1 MADQDGYSSDTSSN
15 VEPMPTEYLTLFKS
29 GQSINSAIWS
39 GTSGILQ
46 KHGGGSAT
54 ISMVFDAMRA
64 LRRDWRRDGSGTS
77 LAVSLGIVDDTGVAD
92 AVMNGALFVLARFRG
107 SKATR
112 TLQSEALIRKE
123 ITKAFRDIE
132 EYYCKTD
139 KSLPQDFAAVYDS
152 NDNGAMV
159 VVDEEKDGYT
169 WSR

>member
-1 MADQDGYSSDTSSN
+1 MADHDGYSSDTSSV
-15 VEPMPTEYLTLFKS
+15 VEPMPTEYLTLFAS
-29 GQSINSAIWS
+29 GHTINAAIWN
-39 GTSGILQ
+39 GTGGVLQ

-54 ISMVFDAMRA
+54 MSMVFNAMRA
-64 LRRDWRRDGSGTS
+64 LRQDWRRDGSGTS
-77 LAVSLGIVDDTGVAD
+77 LAISLGIVDYTGIVD

-123 ITKAFRDIE
+123 IIKTFREIE

-139 KSLPQDFAAVYDS
+139 KSLPQDFATAYDS
-152 NDNGAMV
+152 NDVNAVV